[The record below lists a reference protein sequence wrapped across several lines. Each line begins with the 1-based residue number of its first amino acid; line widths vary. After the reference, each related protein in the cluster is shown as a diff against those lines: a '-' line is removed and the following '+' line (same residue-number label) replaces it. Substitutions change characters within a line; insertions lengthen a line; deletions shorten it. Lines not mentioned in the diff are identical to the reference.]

1 MWSRAMQDV
10 GRGYDGSFAF
20 VTRKHKILSLDV
32 IDLRYP
38 TVRLGMAGSD
48 PRHLA
53 PNYSCAITILRTDSG
68 LEGRSLVFTAGDGTQ
83 IQKAAIE
90 ALSRFV
96 VNRDLE
102 EFVAEPG
109 LYAQSLAEHHQLRW
123 LALGVYRMAVGA
135 IVNALWDLWAKREG
149 MPMWRLL
156 TRLSPE
162 QIVRCI
168 DFHHLRDALSE
179 DELLEMLRSRLATR
193 DANLARLEEAGVR
206 IYSTAGWSGRPL
218 EEVRRLCHGLYQQ
231 GTRAFKAKVGRG
243 QQVDRARALDEDRRM
258 LDAIRTST
266 GPDALLLTDANQNL
280 GDWRNAANY
289 IMELAEYKL
298 LFIEE
303 AIAYND
309 VLGYIKLREALAPAG
324 IGVAG
329 GEQAPDAITFKQ
341 LLAGGGLTHCQIDGA
356 RVGGVN
362 ELFAIVAM
370 AAKFGVPVCPHS
382 GGIGLGQLVGPM
394 SVFDQA
400 WFGSEGRWLEYLE
413 FLQAGVFLHPLQVRD
428 GHYQL
433 PSVPGWGLEMEDD
446 FIARYRYPDGPD
458 TADSQEADRI
468 AAEQPGA
475 PPYVKFWR

>member
-1 MWSRAMQDV
+1 MTQKHTIISIDV
-10 GRGYDGSFAF
+10 
-20 VTRKHKILSLDV
+20 L
-32 IDLRYP
+32 DLRYP

-83 IQKAAIE
+83 IQKVAIE

-96 VNRDLE
+96 VGRDLAD
-102 EFVAEPG
+102 FIAEPG
-109 LYAQSLAEHHQLRW
+109 LYAQALAEHHQLRW
-123 LALGVYRMAVGA
+123 LALGTYRMAVGA
-135 IVNALWDLWAKREG
+135 VVNALWDLWAKSEG
-149 MPMWRLL
+149 VPMWRLL
-156 TRLSPE
+156 TSLPPE
-162 QIVRCI
+162 RIVQCI
-168 DFHHLRDALSE
+168 DFHHLRDVLTE
-179 DELLEMLRSRLATR
+179 DELLEMLQSRMGDR
-193 DANLARLEEAGVR
+193 EANLARLEQAGPK

-218 EEVRRLCHGLYQQ
+218 EEVRQLCAGLYQQ

-243 QQVDRARALDEDRRM
+243 QQYDRARALDEDRRM
-258 LDAIRTST
+258 LDAIREST
-266 GPDALLLTDANQNL
+266 GPDALLLTDSNQNL
-280 GDWRNAANY
+280 GDWKNAASY
-289 IMELAEYKL
+289 MTELAEYNL

-309 VLGYIKLREALAPAG
+309 VIGYIKLREALAPVG

-341 LLAGGGLTHCQIDGA
+341 MLAGGGLTHCQIDGA

-370 AAKFGVPVCPHS
+370 AAKYKVPVCPHS

-400 WFGSEGRWLEYLE
+400 WFGSEGRLLEYLE
-413 FLQAGVFLHPLQVRD
+413 FLQQGVFKHPLQVRN
-428 GHYQL
+428 GHYML
-433 PSVPGWGLEMEDD
+433 PSAPGWGLEMEED
-446 FIARYRYPDGPD
+446 FVQRYRYPDGPD
-458 TADSQEADRI
+458 TASSEEADRI
-468 AAEQPGA
+468 AAAQPGA
-475 PPYVKFWR
+475 PPYVKYW

>member
-1 MWSRAMQDV
+1 MER
-10 GRGYDGSFAF
+10 F
-20 VTRKHKILSLDV
+20 VSLSLSMKPKQKIVSLDV
-32 IDLRYP
+32 LDIRYP

-53 PNYSCAITILRTDSG
+53 PNYSCAITILRTDGG
-68 LEGRSLVFTAGDGTQ
+68 LEGRSLVFTIGAGTE

-90 ALSRFV
+90 ALTPLV
-96 VNRDLE
+96 VGRDLE
-102 EFVAEPG
+102 DFIAEPG
-109 LYAQSLAEHHQLRW
+109 LYAQALAEHHQLRW
-123 LALGVYRMAVGA
+123 LALGVYRMAVGGV
-135 IVNALWDLWAKREG
+135 VNALWDLWAKSEG
-149 MPMWRLL
+149 VPMWRLL
-156 TRLSPE
+156 TSLSPE
-162 QIVRCI
+162 RVVQCI
-168 DFHHLRDALSE
+168 DFHHLRDALTE
-179 DELLEMLRSRLATR
+179 DELLEMLRSRVAAR
-193 DANLARLEEAGVR
+193 EANLARLERQGVR
-206 IYSTAGWSGRPL
+206 VYSTAGWSGRPL
-218 EEVRRLCHGLYQQ
+218 DEVRRLCSGLYAE

-243 QQVDRARALDEDRRM
+243 QQYDRARALEEDRRM
-258 LDAIRTST
+258 LGAIREST

-280 GDWRNAANY
+280 GDWRNAASY
-289 IMELAEYKL
+289 MSEFAEFKL

-309 VLGYIKLREALAPAG
+309 VLGYAKLREALAPIG

-413 FLQAGVFLHPLQVRD
+413 FLQQGVFLNPLKVRD

-433 PSVPGWGLEMEDD
+433 PSAPGWGLEMEDE
-446 FIARYRYPDGPD
+446 FVARYRFPEGPD
-458 TADSQEADRI
+458 CANSEEADRI
-468 AAEQPGA
+468 AAAQPGA
-475 PPYVKFWR
+475 PPYVRFWQRP

>member
-1 MWSRAMQDV
+1 MPHR
-10 GRGYDGSFAF
+10 
-20 VTRKHKILSLDV
+20 ILSLDV
-32 IDLRYP
+32 LDIRYP

-53 PNYSCAITILRTDSG
+53 PNYSCAITILKTDSG
-68 LEGRSLVFTAGDGTQ
+68 LEGRSLVFTIGAGTE

-90 ALSRFV
+90 ALKPFV
-96 VNRDLE
+96 VGRDLA
-102 EFVAEPG
+102 EFIAEPG
-109 LYAQSLAEHHQLRW
+109 LYAQALAEHHQLRW
-123 LALGVYRMAVGA
+123 LALGTYRMAVGGV
-135 IVNALWDLWAKREG
+135 INALWDLWAKSEG
-149 MPMWRLL
+149 LPMWRLL
-156 TRLSPE
+156 TSLSPE
-162 QIVRCI
+162 KIVQCI
-168 DFHHLRDALSE
+168 DFHHLRDALTE
-179 DELLEMLRSRLATR
+179 DELLEMLRSRMADR
-193 DANLARLEEAGVR
+193 EGNLARLAVDGLRV
-206 IYSTAGWSGRPL
+206 YSTAGWSGRSL
-218 EEVRRLCHGLYQQ
+218 DEVRKLCSLLYSQ

-243 QQVDRARALDEDRRM
+243 QQYDRARALDEDRRM
-258 LDAIRTST
+258 LQAIREST
-266 GPDALLLTDANQNL
+266 GEDALLLTDANQNL
-280 GDWRNAANY
+280 GDWRNAASY
-289 IMELAEYKL
+289 MAELAEFRL

-309 VLGYIKLREALAPAG
+309 VLGYARLREALAPLG

-370 AAKFGVPVCPHS
+370 AAKYGVPVCPHS

-413 FLQAGVFLHPLQVRD
+413 FLQQGVFQSPLAVRN
-428 GHYQL
+428 GHWML
-433 PSVPGWGLEMEDD
+433 PAAQGWGLEMEPE
-446 FIARYRYPDGPD
+446 FEERYRYPDGVD
-458 TADSQEADRI
+458 TADSAEADRI

-475 PPYVKFWR
+475 PPYVKFWRR